1 MAEVLAVANTK
12 GGVGKSTLTINFA
25 VEAVKKG
32 KRVLV
37 VDADPQGSSI
47 TALSVRDDDR
57 PEIQGVEMT
66 KPILHKQ
73 IPQISEPFDLV
84 LIDVGGRDAPVFRSA
99 LVAAD
104 KILVPMV
111 PSAFDTWASTD
122 VFNVIDE
129 LMVSKEGLR
138 TWIVLN
144 QVTRTVAA
152 KESRQLLNELV
163 EEHNVSL
170 LETSLAARTAWKR
183 SIGEGLGVSEW
194 SRKGPAVDELRA
206 LCEEIGL

>member
-1 MAEVLAVANTK
+1 MAEVLAIANTK

-25 VEAVKKG
+25 VEAAKAG
-32 KRVLV
+32 RRVLI
-37 VDADPQGSSI
+37 VDADPQGSAI
-47 TALSVRDDDR
+47 TALAVRDDDR
-57 PEIQGVEMT
+57 AEIQGVEMT

-73 IPQISEPFDLV
+73 IPRISDPFDLV

-99 LVAAD
+99 LVASN
-104 KILVPMV
+104 KIVVPMV

-122 VFNVIDE
+122 VFQVIDE
-129 LMVSKEGLR
+129 LMVSNQDLR

-152 KESRQLLNELV
+152 RESQLLLDELV
-163 EEHNVSL
+163 SEHGV
-170 LETSLAARTAWKR
+170 ELAEQRLASRTAWKR

-194 SRKGPAVDELRA
+194 EPKGVAAEELKGV
-206 LCEEIGL
+206 CEEIEL